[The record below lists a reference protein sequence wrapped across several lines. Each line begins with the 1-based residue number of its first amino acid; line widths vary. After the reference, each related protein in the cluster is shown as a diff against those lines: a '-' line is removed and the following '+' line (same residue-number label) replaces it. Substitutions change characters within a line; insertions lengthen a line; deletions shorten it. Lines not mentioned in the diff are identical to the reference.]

1 MLTEDQKKNV
11 IANVQRFRE
20 KVSEYI
26 QKKSELG
33 ECEKNIQMKTEELS
47 KVAEEERQMEAAME
61 VLYGQSKK
69 ESMSGKIEEEI
80 RSWRQKSETVRN
92 ELTQLKTDLLGQMR
106 NLPIPADLENPKQ
119 EDSDMAFP
127 FFEGAELGEEGVD
140 TICDLFRQEPPL
152 DFGDV
157 TMLPEKVV
165 VRNASRKQEA
175 IPKLVGAIRSFRML
189 VDNLSKS
196 YEQIDE
202 MVERLRKSKQYS
214 GVLKV
219 LAREGRLSSKEIA
232 RILDIDERKAYDTCY
247 NLTRNNWS
255 PNPVEKTPSGE
266 WELTLP
272 GEILVNRL
280 LEKYPD
286 ERSEFSLEEPSH
298 QKTLNQ

>member
-11 IANVQRFRE
+11 IASVQKFRE
-20 KVSEYI
+20 KVAEYTR
-26 QKKSELG
+26 KKSELG
-33 ECEKNIQMKTEELS
+33 ECERNIQIKTEELS

-69 ESMSGKIEEEI
+69 ESMVRKIEEEI
-80 RSWRQKSETVRN
+80 RSWRQKSETMRN

-106 NLPIPADLENPKQ
+106 NLPIPADLENPKP
-119 EDSDMAFP
+119 EDSGMTFP
-127 FFEGAELGEEGVD
+127 FFEDAEFGREGVD
-140 TICDLFRQEPPL
+140 TICDLFRREPPL

-157 TMLPEKVV
+157 VMLPEKVV
-165 VRNASRKQEA
+165 VSNASKKQEA
-175 IPKLVGAIRSFRML
+175 VPKLVEAIRSFRML

-214 GVLKV
+214 EVLKV
-219 LAREGRLSSKEIA
+219 LFIKGRRLPSGEIA
-232 RILDIDERKAYDTCY
+232 GILNIDERKVYDACY

-255 PNPVEKTPSGE
+255 PNPIQKTPSGE

-280 LEKYPD
+280 LEKYPN
-286 ERSEFSLEEPSH
+286 ERSE
-298 QKTLNQ
+298 QTL